1 MAPESHTS
9 SQRRRIQWLV
19 VWSFQAVESGVWEL
33 PPTSLPDANT
43 WPSWGA
49 LRERI
54 LTATKK
60 ISIVGSAA
68 VRDAFLAEL
77 VKLSPPELHTLVRI
91 YSTC

>member
-1 MAPESHTS
+1 MAPEVADTHHC
-9 SQRRRIQWLV
+9 ILEHDF
-19 VWSFQAVESGVWEL
+19 WSFQAVESGVWEL

-60 ISIVGSAA
+60 ISVVGSAA

-77 VKLSPPELHTLVRI
+77 VKLSPPELHTLVRACKI
-91 YSTC
+91 